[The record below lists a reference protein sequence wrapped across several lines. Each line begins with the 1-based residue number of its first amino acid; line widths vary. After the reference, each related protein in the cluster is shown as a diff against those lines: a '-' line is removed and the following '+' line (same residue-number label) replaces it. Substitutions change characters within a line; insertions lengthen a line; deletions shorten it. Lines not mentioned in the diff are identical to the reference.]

1 MPGVFLQWIFPRLDK
16 NKDGLV
22 DYSEAATGRWSLQ
35 GARVCQIAFLQE
47 CDKDQSK
54 SVSKTEWLNCFQI
67 TPGDN
72 TSLKSVTINK
82 DSRLYIF
89 DLFGRVGKNMLTHA
103 VNFLSSA

>member
-1 MPGVFLQWIFPRLDK
+1 MLQWVFQRLDK
-16 NKDGLV
+16 NKDDLV
-22 DYSEAATGRWSLQ
+22 DYKEAVTGRWGLR

>member
-1 MPGVFLQWIFPRLDK
+1 MLCETSGIFLQWVFEQLDK

-22 DYSEAATGRWSLQ
+22 DYNEAVTGRWGLR

-82 DSRLYIF
+82 DSRLAVSIHLVVY
-89 DLFGRVGKNMLTHA
+89 VGNNMLT
-103 VNFLSSA
+103 L